1 MSFFTWNETA
11 VTLCSL
17 SLILLS
23 GFVVT
28 RVTKRLSLPNVSGYI
43 LAGILIGPC
52 VLHLVPD
59 GFLARVGFVS
69 DLALSF
75 IAFGVGR
82 FLKKDVLRAA
92 GRGVF
97 LVTVLESLLA
107 GVLVSAAMYWGFHM
121 DLRFSLLL
129 GAIATAT
136 APASTM
142 MTIDQYHARGEFVNL
157 LLQVVAFDDVVCLLV
172 FSLASAFVGAQDGSC
187 SARDILVP
195 LALNVLMLAAG
206 FCCALLLRRLLTP
219 QRSRD
224 NRLILVIVML
234 TALSGVCAALNVS
247 PLLACML
254 FGAVY
259 RNLSDDKE
267 LFRQINNF
275 TPPVLSMFFVVSG
288 MNLDVRS
295 LCSFGLVGV
304 GYFVVR
310 IAGKYLGAYLGC
322 RMAHTDAGTRR
333 YLGAALVPQAG
344 VAIGL
349 AFLAQRMLPPSVGD
363 ALLTI
368 ILSSSVL
375 YELIGPACAKF
386 ALLRSGAIERQP
398 NS

>member
-1 MSFFTWNETA
+1 M
-11 VTLCSL
+11 
-17 SLILLS
+17 
-23 GFVVT
+23 
-28 RVTKRLSLPNVSGYI
+28 
-43 LAGILIGPC
+43 
-52 VLHLVPD
+52 
-59 GFLARVGFVS
+59 
-69 DLALSF
+69 
-75 IAFGVGR
+75 
-82 FLKKDVLRAA
+82 
-92 GRGVF
+92 
-97 LVTVLESLLA
+97 
-107 GVLVSAAMYWGFHM
+107 
-121 DLRFSLLL
+121 
-129 GAIATAT
+129 
-136 APASTM
+136 
-142 MTIDQYHARGEFVNL
+142 
-157 LLQVVAFDDVVCLLV
+157 
-172 FSLASAFVGAQDGSC
+172 
-187 SARDILVP
+187 
-195 LALNVLMLAAG
+195 
-206 FCCALLLRRLLTP
+206 LRRLLTP

-288 MNLDVRS
+288 MNLDVGS

-363 ALLTI
+363 ALLTT